1 MGCKDNA
8 NRAQGKTNSAFLFY
22 LKRKRRGKRI
32 FVSDCSMVNIKLQRF
47 FALTFIKQ
55 RNAVMLARLP
65 DVALRGNQSYG
76 KKFPTLSFE
85 TIETLAA
92 DLSHF
97 ARQVSAG
104 ALVFGV
110 VEHLVS
116 LVVFDEL
123 AEVHEHGHVGDA
135 HGLRHVVRHN
145 HDGHFVFQL
154 HD

>member
-1 MGCKDNA
+1 M
-8 NRAQGKTNSAFLFY
+8 
-22 LKRKRRGKRI
+22 
-32 FVSDCSMVNIKLQRF
+32 
-47 FALTFIKQ
+47 
-55 RNAVMLARLP
+55 
-65 DVALRGNQSYG
+65 
-76 KKFPTLSFE
+76 LSFE
-85 TIETLAA
+85 AKETLAA
-92 DLSHF
+92 DLSHL

-110 VEHLVS
+110 VEHLVC

-135 HGLRHVVRHN
+135 HGLRHVVRHD